1 MNESNYR
8 GKGNNNLPYCNNS
21 AKNRILLTKESSE
34 SEIKQYFTAILKLLE
49 ASEEFPVNLEEVWP
63 LVYNRK
69 QEAVRALTNEMSDFI
84 EGVDYKAVRQNAQ
97 GGQFASTDYFLT
109 VSCMEFFI
117 ARKVRAIF
125 EVYRQVFHK
134 VTQKELSRKELAL
147 MIIQAEEEKE
157 HLVIENEKLESQ
169 KEQLRLTSEAQ
180 EEQLKTQAPQ
190 VEYFHRV
197 IDSTGLQTVNMIA
210 SCFGISPIKLN
221 KLLCQWGIQYKQSG
235 TYFLYAKY
243 RDKGYAEHKPYPY
256 IDSKGE
262 TKTRQH
268 MFWTE
273 KGKQFIIELYT
284 DKAKVERLRKALNEQ
299 VIEQSK
305 EREAI
310 Q

>member
-1 MNESNYR
+1 MNTVIYDYKGSQISFSNEKNVMVNLTEVAKAFPEKNLTQIINSQEIKDYCDALTKLQNYSLADLLEVRR
-8 GKGNNNLPYCNNS
+8 GGINPGTWAHQKVALRVAQKLSPDF
-21 AKNRILLTKESSE
+21 AIWVDTRLEELLTSGITTISNDDE
-34 SEIKQYFTAILKLLE
+34 AILHAMTVLQQRV
-49 ASEEFPVNLEEVWP
+49 EEN
-63 LVYNRK
+63 K
-69 QEAVRALTNEMSDFI
+69 QR
-84 EGVDYKAVRQNAQ
+84 
-97 GGQFASTDYFLT
+97 
-109 VSCMEFFI
+109 
-117 ARKVRAIF
+117 
-125 EVYRQVFHK
+125 
-134 VTQKELSRKELAL
+134 LSK
-147 MIIQAEEEKE
+147 ITAE
-157 HLVIENEKLESQ
+157 
-169 KEQLRLTSEAQ
+169 KEQLRLTSVAQ

-190 VEYFHRV
+190 VEYFRKV

-284 DKAKVERLRKALNEQ
+284 DKAKAERARKALNEQ
-299 VIEQSK
+299 KLEQSK

-310 Q
+310 R

>member
-1 MNESNYR
+1 MTKLQNYSLADLLEVRR
-8 GKGNNNLPYCNNS
+8 GGINPGTWAHQKVALRVAQKLSPDF
-21 AKNRILLTKESSE
+21 AIWVDTRLEELLTSGITTISNDDE
-34 SEIKQYFTAILKLLE
+34 AILHAMTVLQQRV
-49 ASEEFPVNLEEVWP
+49 EEN
-63 LVYNRK
+63 K
-69 QEAVRALTNEMSDFI
+69 QR
-84 EGVDYKAVRQNAQ
+84 
-97 GGQFASTDYFLT
+97 
-109 VSCMEFFI
+109 
-117 ARKVRAIF
+117 
-125 EVYRQVFHK
+125 
-134 VTQKELSRKELAL
+134 LSK
-147 MIIQAEEEKE
+147 ITAE
-157 HLVIENEKLESQ
+157 
-169 KEQLRLTSEAQ
+169 KEQLRLTSVAQ

-190 VEYFHRV
+190 VEYFRKV

-284 DKAKVERLRKALNEQ
+284 DKAKAERARKALNEQ
-299 VIEQSK
+299 KLEQSK

-310 Q
+310 R

>member
-1 MNESNYR
+1 MNTVIYDYKGSQISFSNEKNVMVNLTEVAKAFPEKNLTQIINSQEIKDYCDALTKLQNYSLADLLEVRR
-8 GKGNNNLPYCNNS
+8 GGINPGTWAHQKVALRVAQKLSPDF
-21 AKNRILLTKESSE
+21 AIWVDTRLEELLTSGITTISNDDE
-34 SEIKQYFTAILKLLE
+34 AILHAMTVLQQRV
-49 ASEEFPVNLEEVWP
+49 EEN
-63 LVYNRK
+63 K
-69 QEAVRALTNEMSDFI
+69 QR
-84 EGVDYKAVRQNAQ
+84 
-97 GGQFASTDYFLT
+97 
-109 VSCMEFFI
+109 
-117 ARKVRAIF
+117 
-125 EVYRQVFHK
+125 
-134 VTQKELSRKELAL
+134 LSK
-147 MIIQAEEEKE
+147 ITAE
-157 HLVIENEKLESQ
+157 
-169 KEQLRLTSEAQ
+169 KEQLRLTSVAQ

-190 VEYFHRV
+190 VEYFRKV

-210 SCFGISPIKLN
+210 FCFGISPIKLN

-284 DKAKVERLRKALNEQ
+284 DKAKAERARKALNEQ
-299 VIEQSK
+299 KLEQSK

-310 Q
+310 R

>member
-1 MNESNYR
+1 MNTVIYDYKGSQISFSNEKNVMVNLTEVAKAFPEKNLTQIINSQEIKDYCDALTKLQNYSLADLLEVRR
-8 GKGNNNLPYCNNS
+8 GGINPGTWAHQKVALRVAQKLSPDF
-21 AKNRILLTKESSE
+21 AIWVDTRLEELLTSGITTISNDDE
-34 SEIKQYFTAILKLLE
+34 AILHAMTVLQQRV
-49 ASEEFPVNLEEVWP
+49 EEN
-63 LVYNRK
+63 K
-69 QEAVRALTNEMSDFI
+69 QR
-84 EGVDYKAVRQNAQ
+84 
-97 GGQFASTDYFLT
+97 
-109 VSCMEFFI
+109 
-117 ARKVRAIF
+117 
-125 EVYRQVFHK
+125 
-134 VTQKELSRKELAL
+134 LSK
-147 MIIQAEEEKE
+147 ITAE
-157 HLVIENEKLESQ
+157 
-169 KEQLRLTSEAQ
+169 KEQLRLTSVAQ

-190 VEYFHRV
+190 VEYFRKV

-284 DKAKVERLRKALNEQ
+284 DKAKAERARKALNEQ
-299 VIEQSK
+299 KFEQSK

-310 Q
+310 R

>member
-1 MNESNYR
+1 MNTVIYDYKGSQISFSNEKNVMVNLTEVAKAFPEKNLTQIINSQEIKDYCDALTKLQNYSLADLLEVRR
-8 GKGNNNLPYCNNS
+8 GGINPGTWAHQKVALRVAQKLSPDF
-21 AKNRILLTKESSE
+21 AIWVDTRLEELLTSGITTISNDDE
-34 SEIKQYFTAILKLLE
+34 AILHAMTVLQQRV
-49 ASEEFPVNLEEVWP
+49 EEN
-63 LVYNRK
+63 K
-69 QEAVRALTNEMSDFI
+69 QR
-84 EGVDYKAVRQNAQ
+84 
-97 GGQFASTDYFLT
+97 
-109 VSCMEFFI
+109 
-117 ARKVRAIF
+117 
-125 EVYRQVFHK
+125 
-134 VTQKELSRKELAL
+134 LSN
-147 MIIQAEEEKE
+147 ITAE
-157 HLVIENEKLESQ
+157 
-169 KEQLRLTSEAQ
+169 KEQLRLTSVAQ

-190 VEYFHRV
+190 VEYFRKV

-284 DKAKVERLRKALNEQ
+284 DKAKAERARKALNEQ
-299 VIEQSK
+299 KLEQSK

-310 Q
+310 R

>member
-1 MNESNYR
+1 MNTVIYDYKGSQISFSNEKNVMVNLTEVAKAFPEKNLTQIINSQEIKDYCDALTKLQNYSLADLLEVRR
-8 GKGNNNLPYCNNS
+8 GGINPGTWAHQKVALRVAQKLSPDF
-21 AKNRILLTKESSE
+21 AIWVDTRLEELLTSGVTTISNDDE
-34 SEIKQYFTAILKLLE
+34 AILHAMTVLQQRV
-49 ASEEFPVNLEEVWP
+49 EEN
-63 LVYNRK
+63 K
-69 QEAVRALTNEMSDFI
+69 QR
-84 EGVDYKAVRQNAQ
+84 
-97 GGQFASTDYFLT
+97 
-109 VSCMEFFI
+109 
-117 ARKVRAIF
+117 
-125 EVYRQVFHK
+125 
-134 VTQKELSRKELAL
+134 LSK
-147 MIIQAEEEKE
+147 ITAE
-157 HLVIENEKLESQ
+157 
-169 KEQLRLTSEAQ
+169 KEQLRLTSVAQ

-190 VEYFHRV
+190 VEYFRKV

-284 DKAKVERLRKALNEQ
+284 DKAKAERARKALNEQ
-299 VIEQSK
+299 KLEQSK

-310 Q
+310 R

>member
-1 MNESNYR
+1 MNTVIYDYKGSQISFSNEKNVMVNLTEVAKAFPEKNLTQIINSQEIKDYCDALTKLQNYSLADLLEVRR
-8 GKGNNNLPYCNNS
+8 GGINPGTWAHQKVALRVAQKLSPDF
-21 AKNRILLTKESSE
+21 AIWVDTRLEELLTSGVTTISNDDE
-34 SEIKQYFTAILKLLE
+34 AILH
-49 ASEEFPVNLEEVWP
+49 AMTVVQQRVEEN
-63 LVYNRK
+63 K
-69 QEAVRALTNEMSDFI
+69 QR
-84 EGVDYKAVRQNAQ
+84 
-97 GGQFASTDYFLT
+97 
-109 VSCMEFFI
+109 
-117 ARKVRAIF
+117 
-125 EVYRQVFHK
+125 
-134 VTQKELSRKELAL
+134 LSK
-147 MIIQAEEEKE
+147 ITAE
-157 HLVIENEKLESQ
+157 
-169 KEQLRLTSEAQ
+169 KEQLRLTSVAQ

-190 VEYFHRV
+190 VEYFRKV

-284 DKAKVERLRKALNEQ
+284 DKAKAERARKALNEQ
-299 VIEQSK
+299 KLEQSK

-310 Q
+310 R